1 MEKSLSEVLK
11 DLKDA
16 NGISED
22 QVNRF
27 ITEMVNRGKSTVTVD
42 DLQHSFPSLNSRKR
56 PSAPP
61 FQHRAPTKRVR
72 IEEPPRTPTLSSDS
86 SSSAESG
93 DEPTGDDDRIT
104 ESLSNLGD
112 KINAL
117 QEMTKNS
124 CKAVMG
130 DTPDPPL
137 ASVVKKELVKLRKAV
152 CKSRLEIIDAASKL
166 TSDILLSS
174 KRLSK
179 LCESVDKLVEQIA
192 KSCEKIEKKS

>member
-11 DLKDA
+11 DLKDV

-22 QVNRF
+22 QVNSF

-72 IEEPPRTPTLSSDS
+72 IDEPPTLSSDS

-93 DEPTGDDDRIT
+93 DEPIGDDDRIT

-137 ASVVKKELVKLRKAV
+137 TSVVKKELVKLRKAV

-179 LCESVDKLVEQIA
+179 LCESVDKLVEQIT